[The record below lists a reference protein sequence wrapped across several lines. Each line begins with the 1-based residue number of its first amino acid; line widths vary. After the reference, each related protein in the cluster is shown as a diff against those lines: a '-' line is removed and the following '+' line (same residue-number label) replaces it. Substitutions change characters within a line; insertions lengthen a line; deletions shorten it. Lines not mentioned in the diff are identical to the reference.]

1 MRLLLDTN
9 IVIRLRQNERSIDAR
24 TRRIIENAAAVF
36 VSSASI
42 WEIAIKTSARKLKI
56 DIGRLE
62 AALLEAGI
70 VPLPITWTHA
80 RRVYGIAATH
90 PDPFDRLLLAQAI
103 CEPLHLLTSD
113 GALAQY
119 SRDLVIT
126 V

>member
-1 MRLLLDTN
+1 MSGPSTQEP
-9 IVIRLRQNERSIDAR
+9 VES
-24 TRRIIENAAAVF
+24 
-36 VSSASI
+36 
-42 WEIAIKTSARKLKI
+42 LKMPF
-56 DIGRLE
+56 E
-62 AALLEAGI
+62 SGI